1 MSDLTPQIN
10 RIILLVIMLSL
21 TACSFAPHYQRPLMN
36 IPIDYKEA
44 GEWLPANP
52 TYANNY
58 RGPWWQVFGDPD
70 LNALEERVTI
80 ANQNL
85 QVAFAQYNE
94 ALAAVKIARSDLFPT
109 VTGLL
114 DTSRIRDSETTANP
128 PPKILFNDIFLGS
141 ELVYEI
147 DLWGRIRNSIAAS
160 ANRARA
166 SAADLAGVDLSMHAE
181 LAQDYFL
188 LRGADR
194 EQRVLDAVVIA
205 YTKALTIVRN
215 RHNGGIAPISDVEQA
230 ETTLENAKTLAAATR
245 LSRAQYEHA
254 IAVLIGEAPA
264 HFSLPVATP
273 EFKLVTAETEL
284 PSTLLERRP
293 DIAAAERRVQAA
305 NAQIGVARAAFFPVV
320 SLSTSLG
327 FESQSLG
334 KLFSLPSL
342 VWSLGPPLVETTT
355 QPTAVM
361 TLFDGGKLHGQLAL
375 TNATYCEAVANYRQT
390 VLTAFQQ
397 VEDSLVALHQ
407 LENEYHTQ
415 TRAAF
420 AAKQALI
427 QARYRY
433 IGGIIT
439 YLEVVVTENT
449 ALQTELTA
457 LQIVTQRQIASIQLI
472 RALGGGFVMD
482 TTIDSAHHPLNL

>member
-1 MSDLTPQIN
+1 MPGLTQQIN
-10 RIILLVIMLSL
+10 RIIALIATLSL
-21 TACSFAPHYQRPLMN
+21 AACSFAPHYQRPMMN
-36 IPIDYKEA
+36 IPIIYKEV
-44 GEWLPANP
+44 GKWLPANP
-52 TYANNY
+52 TYANAY
-58 RGPWWQVFGDPD
+58 RGPWWQVFDDPD
-70 LNALEERVTI
+70 LNALEERVTA

-94 ALAAVKIARSDLFPT
+94 ALAAVKIARSELFPSI
-109 VTGLL
+109 TGLL
-114 DTSRIRDSETTANP
+114 DTSRIRESETTANP
-128 PPKILFNDIFLGS
+128 PNKVLFNDIFTGANL
-141 ELVYEI
+141 LYEI
-147 DLWGRIRNSIAAS
+147 DLWGRVRNTIAAS

-166 SAADLAGVDLSMHAE
+166 SAADLAAVDLSLHAE

-194 EQRVLDAVVIA
+194 EQRVLDDVVIA

-215 RHNGGIAPISDVEQA
+215 RHSGGIAPISDVDQA
-230 ETTLENAKTLAAATR
+230 ETLLENAKTMAAATR

-264 HFSLPVATP
+264 HFTLPPATVTFKWVTVA
-273 EFKLVTAETEL
+273 TEL

-305 NAQIGVARAAFFPVV
+305 NADIGVARAAFFPVV

-327 FESQSLG
+327 FESESLG

-342 VWSLGPPLVETTT
+342 FWSLGPPIVESTA

-361 TLFDGGKLHGQLAL
+361 TLFDGGKLHGQLAQ
-375 TNATYCEAVANYRQT
+375 TNAVYCEAVANYRQT

-397 VEDSLVALHQ
+397 VEDNLVALHE
-407 LENEYHTQ
+407 LETQYHTQ
-415 TRAAF
+415 TRSAA
-420 AAKQALI
+420 AAKRALI

-457 LQIVTQRQIASIQLI
+457 IQIVTQRQIASVQLI
-472 RALGGGFVMD
+472 RALGGGFEMD
-482 TTIDSAHHPLNL
+482 TTVDSTHHP